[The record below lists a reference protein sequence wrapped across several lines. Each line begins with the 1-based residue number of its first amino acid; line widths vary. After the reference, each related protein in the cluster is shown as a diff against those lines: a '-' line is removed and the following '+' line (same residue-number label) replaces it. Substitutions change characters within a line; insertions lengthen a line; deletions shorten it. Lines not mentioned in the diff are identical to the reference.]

1 MAILD
6 PRSSPCSRPLVG
18 DYGRAFDSSYIGLL
32 NDLPR
37 SSYRSLEGGH
47 VPSSKIQNLGFIKL
61 KTQLSLSWM
70 VISLHKVSFL
80 MNIDSSLQSQVHIQS
95 TGLRGSRSTLQGLS
109 NEPSPM
115 SPMYR

>member
-37 SSYRSLEGGH
+37 SSNRSLEGGH
-47 VPSSKIQNLGFIKL
+47 VPSSKILIFGLRKL
-61 KTQLSLSWM
+61 KTQLSLCWM
-70 VISLHKVSFL
+70 VISLHKVSSL
-80 MNIDSSLQSQVHIQS
+80 RKIDSSLQSQVHIQGR
-95 TGLRGSRSTLQGLS
+95 GLWGSRSTLQGLS
-109 NEPSPM
+109 NEPP
-115 SPMYR
+115 P